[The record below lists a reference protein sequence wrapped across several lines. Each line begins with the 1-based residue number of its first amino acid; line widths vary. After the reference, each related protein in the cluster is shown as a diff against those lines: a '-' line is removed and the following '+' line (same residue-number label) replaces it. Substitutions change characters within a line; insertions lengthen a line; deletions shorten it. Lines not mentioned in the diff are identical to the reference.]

1 MNIAPV
7 SPPAGVL
14 RRILALVLVA
24 VLAGAAV
31 LLPVTVYRTVRWI
44 DRHLPSAAIANPA
57 RQVFALLR
65 SQDLGFL
72 VTERMTS
79 QVSIEID
86 DSDLWRGCR
95 TGTLTGIVKLYYGVD
110 LTLLEPGD
118 VRMEGAA
125 CTVTLPDPGVLDFA
139 VDVESL
145 VFRTRR
151 SLLNVLG
158 DRWEDRDLR
167 QDLQRRFRAASET
180 FFHDHHLLPDRAAL
194 CARLNA
200 HASAWAARVGLPVAF
215 E

>member
-7 SPPAGVL
+7 SPHAGML
-14 RRILALVLVA
+14 RRIPALVLVA
-24 VLAGAAV
+24 VLAGAVV
-31 LLPVTVYRTVRWI
+31 LLPFTAYRTMRWI
-44 DRHLPSAAIANPA
+44 ERHLPSAPANPA

-86 DSDLWRGCR
+86 ESDLWRGCR

-110 LTLLEPGD
+110 LCLLEPGD
-118 VRMEGAA
+118 VRMEGGA
-125 CTVTLPDPGVLDFA
+125 CTVTLPAPGVLDFA